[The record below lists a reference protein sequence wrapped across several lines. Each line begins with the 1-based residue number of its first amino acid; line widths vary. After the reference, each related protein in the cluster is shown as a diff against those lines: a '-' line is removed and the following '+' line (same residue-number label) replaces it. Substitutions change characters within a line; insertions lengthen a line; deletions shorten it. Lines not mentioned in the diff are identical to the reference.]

1 MWFVGGAVAV
11 GSHDSYRTW
20 IVGGCVC
27 MRVIP
32 SVCPPVVLFV
42 RFKLV
47 AGGVRRVDHVGGR
60 PVSLSLGFSI
70 RYVCDC

>member
-1 MWFVGGAVAV
+1 
-11 GSHDSYRTW
+11 
-20 IVGGCVC
+20 

-70 RYVCDC
+70 RYVRDY

>member
-1 MWFVGGAVAV
+1 MCPCHPVRVPSGG
-11 GSHDSYRTW
+11 SDR
-20 IVGGCVC
+20 
-27 MRVIP
+27 
-32 SVCPPVVLFV
+32 L
-42 RFKLV
+42 FKLV